1 MSGERLFEKMNWI
14 EDRYVQEAAEAK
26 SVARPAFRR
35 RILTAV
41 AAACLCFA
49 VFGFWLHFN
58 SDEILDVDGFHIENG
73 VLLSYSGTQSE
84 LVLPDAVT
92 AVADYAFLQNAG
104 AGSIESVT
112 IPAGVREI
120 GRNAFAG
127 LENMMQLILE
137 DENTA
142 FVERD
147 GVIMTFDGSMIVKYI
162 GQEAESYTMPQ
173 GVRYVGAHAF
183 QNTAFRRIDFC
194 DGLEYIGYNA
204 FAGCASLE
212 AIELPDSVTRL
223 DEGAFAGCTRAVD
236 GYIPKT
242 VDMGARAFERVP
254 FFLSQIAG
262 QMSPLE
268 EIVRGLI
275 APSEA
280 VQKSDTDKVLLQI
293 EAILEFYRTGKLP
306 DGGTSLVQRIEN
318 IIGAPLPENALIPD
332 TPSFSDLEFRDNG
345 WGGMGIRDVQILL
358 PLGDTC
364 TLVMEA
370 YLYAP
375 GELLYWSEAE
385 WRIEEIMFVSSEAE
399 NERLG
404 SWQVTEADGTLV
416 FYNIETGAAV
426 RTPPALRDASAYRLL
441 LSPGENRCVVEYAR
455 DGVWYFFVQSLDG
468 ERFEVSMNSYIDY
481 LNRYFGAYVPGTLFW
496 SDNDTVCG
504 ENEYGEFALDLYTL
518 FPKQITDNRSD
529 G

>member
-14 EDRYVQEAAEAK
+14 DDRYVQEAAEAK
-26 SVARPAFRR
+26 SAVRFSFRR
-35 RILTAV
+35 RILTA
-41 AAACLCFA
+41 AAACVCLA
-49 VFGFWLHFN
+49 VFGLWLHFD

-73 VLLSYSGTQSE
+73 VLLSYSGTRSE

-92 AVADYAFLQNAG
+92 AVADFAFLQNAG

-127 LENMMQLILE
+127 LENMVQLILE

-162 GQEAESYTMPQ
+162 GQDAESYTMPQ
-173 GVRYVGAHAF
+173 GVQYIGAHAF
-183 QNTAFRRIDFC
+183 QNTAFRRIEFC

-212 AIELPDSVTRL
+212 EIDLPDSVTRL
-223 DEGAFAGCTRAVD
+223 DDGAFAYCTHAVD
-236 GYIPKT
+236 GYIPES
-242 VDMGARAFERVP
+242 VDMGAGAFESVP

-275 APSEA
+275 EPSEA
-280 VQKSDTDKVLLQI
+280 IQKSDTARVLLQI
-293 EAILEFYRTGKLP
+293 DAILEFYRTGKLP
-306 DGGTSLVQRIEN
+306 DSGLPLVQRIQN
-318 IIGAPLPENALIPD
+318 IIGAPLPEDALLPD
-332 TPSFSDLEFRDNG
+332 TVDFSDLEFRDSG

-358 PLGDTC
+358 PLGSTC

-375 GELLYWSEAE
+375 GGLLYWSEAE
-385 WRIEEIMFVSSEAE
+385 WRIEEMMFVSDEAE

-404 SWQVTEADGTLV
+404 DWQVTEADGTLV
-416 FYNIETGAAV
+416 FYNEETGAAV
-426 RTPPALRDASAYRLL
+426 RTPPYLSEAESYRLL
-441 LSPGENRCVVEYAR
+441 LSPEENRCVVEYAR
-455 DGVWYFFVQSLDG
+455 GGVWYFFVQSLDG